1 MRIYEIFR
9 TLAKYSKT
17 VFVLHFRSLQLTERS
32 PSRFA
37 VQQSSQANQHPSHRT
52 VVRLSPNDEYQK
64 QQSRSSPSRH
74 RHRSPID
81 YGDYS
86 GEDPYNK
93 SRSFDEDY
101 GAKKNSRNY
110 GRRLYE
116 HNLINVPSDPNR
128 NTRSPLLMDFRPEA
142 GMNKRIVPVRLEPD
156 DQEQEELN
164 ENEQFYHLKKL
175 LSNANLQ
182 NSKNYQYTKSR
193 SAAHKRNQLQSSESL
208 VVSESPQQQHSDHMR
223 SPMLSKRAES
233 LQAPSSSSSS
243 QSPSAIRARATLKA
257 ERGTMLNCKPS
268 GPPPQ
273 LSSGRY

>member
-1 MRIYEIFR
+1 M
-9 TLAKYSKT
+9 
-17 VFVLHFRSLQLTERS
+17 TERS

-37 VQQSSQANQHPSHRT
+37 VQQPPQQSSQAQQHPSHRT

-64 QQSRSSPSRH
+64 QQQSRSSPSRR
-74 RHRSPID
+74 RHQSPID

-101 GAKKNSRNY
+101 GSKKTGRNY

-116 HNLINVPSDPNR
+116 HNLMNVPTDPNR
-128 NTRSPLLMDFRPEA
+128 NTRSPLLMDFRQEA
-142 GMNKRIVPVRLEPD
+142 ALNKRIDPVRLDLDE
-156 DQEQEELN
+156 QEQEELN

-208 VVSESPQQQHSDHMR
+208 VVSESPQQSHSDHMR

-243 QSPSAIRARATLKA
+243 QSPAAIRARAALKA
-257 ERGTMLNCKPS
+257 DPRRPGGTMLNCKPS